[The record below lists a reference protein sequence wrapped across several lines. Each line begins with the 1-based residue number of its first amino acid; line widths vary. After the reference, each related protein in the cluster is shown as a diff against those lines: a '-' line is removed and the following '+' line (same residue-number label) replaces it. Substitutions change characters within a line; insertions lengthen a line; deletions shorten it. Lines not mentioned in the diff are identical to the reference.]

1 MGHRVTF
8 SDGRTVTFRD
18 QKRKHQKKYNKRAGW
33 SLPYTYARGDRI
45 RLPSK
50 SLKHGDLFKV
60 GRTCYVAY
68 RTRNVC
74 HGQPIHLK

>member
-1 MGHRVTF
+1 MSHRVTF

-18 QKRKHQKKYNKRAGW
+18 GKSRKKK
-33 SLPYTYARGDRI
+33 ARRSRSGFGDYVFASGDRI